1 MAAQEIQ
8 TPTLVCLHAGIQ
20 LICVLCGAY
29 MYEYI
34 LHVYRYINIFIF
46 YLMFSSPCVFFLWW
60 SVHSFAMWNKRSPLG
75 TSFVII
81 LKFWKKNRKTIEK
94 NVTPVLV
101 LTYHY
106 NMSSIT
112 RIANKGESFRKPLL
126 S

>member
-20 LICVLCGAY
+20 LICVLCGTY

-46 YLMFSSPCVFFLWW
+46 YLMFSSPCVFFFMMICTFLCH
-60 SVHSFAMWNKRSPLG
+60 VKQTLSPWHL
-75 TSFVII
+75 FCDHIKV
-81 LKFWKKNRKTIEK
+81 LEKNRKTIEK

-106 NMSSIT
+106 NMSSIN